1 MVCSAPVAL
10 DVVNVVSESSG
21 QNGFQ
26 IGGELEQAQQLLEQA
41 ILNCLKFVRLRL
53 GRDGKVLW
61 DFPATWF
68 QTQASM
74 HAENPLVQ
82 KGK

>member
-53 GRDGKVLW
+53 GRDGKVL
-61 DFPATWF
+61 
-68 QTQASM
+68 
-74 HAENPLVQ
+74 
-82 KGK
+82 